1 MEITVQ
7 WRIKGLIIDT
17 ENCVRHL
24 DTKIIIALSHIKIS
38 QIKNSK
44 KTNKHFTQ
52 MIIIYNKTSS

>member
-7 WRIKGLIIDT
+7 RRIKGLIIDA

-24 DTKIIIALSHIKIS
+24 DTKIIIALAHTIIS

-44 KTNKHFTQ
+44 KTNILHK
-52 MIIIYNKTSS
+52 